1 MKLLG
6 AVLTGVVELALRG
19 AQRRSSG
26 GGGRA
31 RSEPRC
37 RISSVVPLGL
47 SKEPW
52 KHRRELLFLP
62 RVRGRVQG
70 EGLQRR

>member
-31 RSEPRC
+31 RSEPRW
-37 RISSVVPLGL
+37 RISSVVP
-47 SKEPW
+47 
-52 KHRRELLFLP
+52 
-62 RVRGRVQG
+62 
-70 EGLQRR
+70 